1 MGDGWSIF
9 GKGIRAGW
17 WVMGGKVLL
26 GLPVSLEG
34 VNGVLIKRG
43 LGRGRQGTR
52 ESEGGEDTSARGER
66 SKFRSGRYP

>member
-1 MGDGWSIF
+1 
-9 GKGIRAGW
+9 
-17 WVMGGKVLL
+17 MGGKVLL